1 MNNFPFPL
9 YGKMGSVI
17 CQLCGV
23 ELTYINA
30 RHLKFKHNISILE
43 YKEKFPEA
51 PLTGEKFSVTQKY
64 KSNKKLFVEEKST
77 VVAEIP
83 NYDVI
88 EDKQAIEELEIE
100 NLTETTQSIDI
111 CDRSKDQLL
120 KFLRNFYIDI
130 RKDFLIQIRS
140 PNGDIQQEIITDFA
154 DPELQIDI
162 EFPDTFWHNVQID
175 PTRKTKLELAGW
187 KVIEVRGK
195 NPNLKDIETE
205 LNKVRIL

>member
-1 MNNFPFPL
+1 MSNFPFPI

-17 CQLCGV
+17 CQLCGA

-30 RHLKFKHNISILE
+30 RHLKFKHNISIQE

-51 PLTGEKFSVTQKY
+51 PLTGD
-64 KSNKKLFVEEKST
+64 
-77 VVAEIP
+77 

-88 EDKQAIEELEIE
+88 EDKQVIEELEID
-100 NLTETTQSIDI
+100 NLTETTQSTDI
-111 CDRSKDQLL
+111 CDRSKDRIL

-140 PNGDIQQEIITDFA
+140 PNGNIQHEIITDFA

-162 EFPDTFWHNVQID
+162 EFPDTFWHNVETD
-175 PTRKTKLELAGW
+175 LTRKTKLELAGW

-195 NPNLKDIETE
+195 NPSLKDIEME
-205 LNKVRIL
+205 INKVRIL